1 MSNEQ
6 VSTPVGV
13 ASPRSERVAGGEY
26 QPPRGP
32 GLSGWL
38 LQRLCRAL
46 GPVPLRFELWN
57 GTVVPSAQGEPRA
70 TLRINSL
77 GALVRVA
84 LNPGV
89 YLCEG
94 FRTGQ
99 VVVEGDL
106 VGALESVFER
116 WRRGGSRPASAYR
129 PRTGVLR
136 RARRRVRQ
144 HYDLGNEFYR
154 LWLDDEMVYT
164 CAYFPSPDLGL
175 EEAQIAKL
183 DHVCRKLR
191 LRPGDR
197 VLEAGCGWGA
207 LARHMAVSYGA
218 RVTACNVSREQI
230 HYARERAEQAG
241 LGDRVTFLEED
252 FRNVG
257 GRYDVFVSVG
267 MLEHVGRRNYG
278 DLGRVIHERLDPER
292 GRGLLH
298 FIGRN
303 HHLPLNTWIRRRVF
317 PGAYPPTLAEV
328 LEGVLEPWDFSV
340 LDVEN
345 LRLHYERTL
354 ALWRTRFE
362 NTADLAATMFD
373 DAFVRTWRL
382 YLSGS
387 QAAFS
392 TGWLQLFQLTF
403 ARPRD
408 NDLPWS
414 RAGLYAEEPLGEL

>member
-1 MSNEQ
+1 
-6 VSTPVGV
+6 
-13 ASPRSERVAGGEY
+13 
-26 QPPRGP
+26 
-32 GLSGWL
+32 
-38 LQRLCRAL
+38 
-46 GPVPLRFELWN
+46 
-57 GTVVPSAQGEPRA
+57 
-70 TLRINSL
+70 
-77 GALVRVA
+77 
-84 LNPGV
+84 
-89 YLCEG
+89 
-94 FRTGQ
+94 
-99 VVVEGDL
+99 
-106 VGALESVFER
+106 
-116 WRRGGSRPASAYR
+116 
-129 PRTGVLR
+129 VLR